1 MPNDT
6 SDRAPSDRSR
16 INMGEAWEIRWWCV
30 QFGATED
37 ELRQAVD
44 AVGPTPAEV
53 ERHLKKAARVSMRQ
67 MGES

>member
-1 MPNDT
+1 MPNDL

-16 INMGEAWEIRWWCV
+16 INVNEVWEVSWWCT
-30 QFGATED
+30 QFGCTED
-37 ELRQAVD
+37 QLRRAVG

-53 ERHLKKAARVSMRQ
+53 EHHLKIAARESMKQ